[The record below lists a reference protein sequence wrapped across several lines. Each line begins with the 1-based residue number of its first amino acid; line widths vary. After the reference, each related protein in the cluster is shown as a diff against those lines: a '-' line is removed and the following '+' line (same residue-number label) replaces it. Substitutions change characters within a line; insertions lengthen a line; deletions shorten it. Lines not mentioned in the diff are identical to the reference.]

1 MSNISSSE
9 TRIRQG
15 RCVSR
20 IRYVSAAC
28 PRIPA
33 YLGWKLRKGN
43 VSTQSIR
50 PSPTYHHPILCLC
63 PTPDPSHAQSASRS
77 RLRLPTGQ
85 LPPCSARVR
94 HLPATSLRPR
104 RRQGAPATATKS
116 CTPPPATSP
125 CDGNEELRPAGCNA
139 NEPLRR
145 RVGDCTLPRA
155 PCLGQFL
162 SLPNPI

>member
-1 MSNISSSE
+1 MSSE

-20 IRYVSAAC
+20 IGYISDTDTPGIRPGYVSAAC

-43 VSTQSIR
+43 VSAQSIR
-50 PSPTYHHPILCLC
+50 PSPTYHCPILCLC

-85 LPPCSARVR
+85 LPHAAPVSAARR
-94 HLPATSLRPR
+94 RPASALAGDKEPPR
-104 RRQGAPATATKS
+104 RRRRAAPRLQQRAPAMASRRLHPAS
-116 CTPPPATSP
+116 CPL
-125 CDGNEELRPAGCNA
+125 LR
-139 NEPLRR
+139 
-145 RVGDCTLPRA
+145 
-155 PCLGQFL
+155 
-162 SLPNPI
+162 